1 MKKTF
6 RFTVL
11 LMAAGI
17 LAACTEKEAF
27 TPEDNPETSKE
38 AELVEM
44 TFTAGVDTK
53 AAFNEDLSKILWQPK
68 DKICI
73 YSTDGTTVFSG
84 EFNEQNLTSE
94 SECADFKGTAYET
107 SSFYAAVYPFASAS
121 GCDAEAEVTV
131 IVPEIQTAVKGSFDP
146 AASVAVAYTT
156 SKDDRLYFKNICG
169 WLGFEI
175 AEEYEG
181 KVKSITLTA
190 TSGTVAGTVNVN
202 VSGEGTPSLT
212 ADAEASSRSV
222 SIATASAETG
232 LASGKYYMSVL
243 PGDIA
248 GFEITVEFM
257 DGRIGTKSTTSTLK
271 VVHNTYGTV
280 MTVSES
286 ALDFKTEVVEVEAE
300 SLSEPIYGWQHTYW
314 RMKPFCYL
322 YGTGFCDGGSEH
334 WQMFDGDFNT
344 AWLTY
349 KTNESASEKRFGD
362 PFIVIDLK
370 KPYMIDQ
377 FGVGIDRNWGEY
389 CRPANIEF
397 WVTNEDP
404 SLELTNDEARLLS
417 NTGNLETT
425 NYDAYLAV
433 DKKIRAHLKSMT
445 DREAWRVACG
455 SQPFDGEW
463 GHGYC
468 ENGTGTDH
476 TDKTWGDHYHYM
488 TTQWNIKPEEK
499 ATYRYVCLYMK
510 LPAQGSD
517 LHRERNRIREF
528 CLKRYTWYNGYKFN

>member
-73 YSTDGTTVFSG
+73 YSTDGTTVHSG
-84 EFNEQNLTSE
+84 EFNEQTLTSE

-107 SSFYAAVYPFASAS
+107 SSFYSAVYPFAAAS
-121 GCDAEAEVTV
+121 GCDAEGNVTV
-131 IVPEIQTAVKGSFDP
+131 KVPEIQTAVKGSFDP

-156 SKDDRLYFKNICG
+156 SKDDRLSFKNICG

-181 KVKSITLTA
+181 KVKSIALTA
-190 TSGTVAGTVNVN
+190 TSGTVAGKVN
-202 VSGEGTPSLT
+202 VSEKGTLELT
-212 ADAEASSRSV
+212 SVAEASSNKV
-222 SIATASAETG
+222 SIATASAEDG
-232 LASGKYYMSVL
+232 LASGIYYMSVL

-248 GFEITVEFM
+248 GFGITVEFM

-280 MTVSES
+280 MTVCES

-322 YGTGFCDGGSEH
+322 YGTGCCDGGSEH

-417 NTGNLETT
+417 NTGNLETE
-425 NYDAYLAV
+425 NYKAYLAV
-433 DKKIRAHLKSMT
+433 DTKIREHIKSMT

-455 SQPFDGEW
+455 SQPFDGDW

-476 TDKTWGDHYHYM
+476 TDKIWGDHYHYM

>member
-121 GCDAEAEVTV
+121 GCDAEAKVTV

-156 SKDDRLYFKNICG
+156 SKDDRLSFKNICG

-190 TSGTVAGTVNVN
+190 TSGTVAGKVN
-202 VSGEGTPSLT
+202 VSEKGTLELT
-212 ADAEASSRSV
+212 SVAEASSNKV
-222 SIATASAETG
+222 SIATASAEDG
-232 LASGKYYMSVL
+232 LAAGIYYMSVL

-248 GFEITVEFM
+248 GFGITVEFM

-286 ALDFKTEVVEVEAE
+286 ALDFKTEVVEVEATADYATYDGYRGATYE
-300 SLSEPIYGWQHTYW
+300 IY
-314 RMKPFCYL
+314 KPFSVL
-322 YGTGFCDGGSEH
+322 YCTGSCNEYTNPT
-334 WQMFDGDFNT
+334 QLFDGNNST

-349 KTNESASEKRFGD
+349 LTGKNSHKFGD
-362 PFIVIDLK
+362 PFIVIDLGSQ
-370 KPYMIDQ
+370 YMIYSFGLYIDQ
-377 FGVGIDRNWGEY
+377 TSDWQHYRM
-389 CRPANIEF
+389 ANIEY
-397 WVTNEDP
+397 WVTNDDP
-404 SLELTNDEARLLS
+404 MEGLPEINQWYLFAASDVEN
-417 NTGNLETT
+417 T
-425 NYDAYLAV
+425 NYEGYSVQDNL
-433 DKKIRAHLKSMT
+433 IRTQLNSMRT
-445 DREAWRVACG
+445 AGKWRVACG
-455 SQPFDGEW
+455 SSPFYDSPTWDYHMHETSV
-463 GHGYC
+463 
-468 ENGTGTDH
+468 TG
-476 TDKTWGDHYHYM
+476 
-488 TTQWNIKPEEK
+488 QQIPASEK
-499 ATYRYVCLYMK
+499 ATYRYVCVYMK
-510 LPAQGSD
+510 LPDENSD
-517 LHRERNRIREF
+517 LWRERNWIGEF

>member
-1 MKKTF
+1 MNKTF
-6 RFTVL
+6 RFTTV
-11 LMAAGI
+11 LMAASV
-17 LAACTEKEAF
+17 LAACAQKESLA
-27 TPEDNPETSKE
+27 PEDNLETSKE

-53 AAFNEDLSKILWQPK
+53 AAFNADFSKILWQPK

-73 YSTDGTTVFSG
+73 YSTDGTTVHSG
-84 EFNEQNLTSE
+84 EFNEQTLTSE

-107 SSFYAAVYPFASAS
+107 SSFYSAVYPFAAAS
-121 GCDAEAEVTV
+121 GCDAEGNVTV

-156 SKDDRLYFKNICG
+156 SKDDRLSFKNICG

-190 TSGTVAGTVNVN
+190 TSGTVAGKVN
-202 VSGEGTPSLT
+202 VSEKGTLELT
-212 ADAEASSRSV
+212 SVAEASSNKV
-222 SIATASAETG
+222 SIATASAEDG
-232 LASGKYYMSVL
+232 LASGIYYMSVL

-248 GFEITVEFM
+248 GFGITVEFM

-300 SLSEPIYGWQHTYW
+300 NLSDPIYGWQHTYW

-322 YGTGFCDGGSEH
+322 YGTGCCDGGSEH

-417 NTGNLETT
+417 NTGNLETE
-425 NYDAYLAV
+425 NYEAYLAV
-433 DKKIRAHLKSMT
+433 DTKIREHIKSMT

-455 SQPFDGEW
+455 SQPFDGDW

-476 TDKTWGDHYHYM
+476 TDKIWGDHYHYM